1 MAQTHRQK
9 SPIALHF
16 EDGGKST
23 DNTSHHIVRPTE
35 WTFEALKLPWP
46 TMLLIYGS
54 SQSGKSTLICKMLK
68 LHKSLWINPIDNVMY
83 INPSLSHDWANKPS
97 KTINCLKSVFPNLCL
112 RGDVPDFHDA
122 GWHSW
127 LDEQKKMYRGKDET
141 HLLVVIDDFQQHLNS
156 ISSSIEALFTQ
167 ICHHTR
173 TSVIVTLQN
182 PTQPGSKALTA
193 INSMKCNLTH
203 AIVMPSLACGA
214 TYALLEM
221 RHNPFRSYAAGSCKN
236 GSRTILS
243 LEEVEKFTQF
253 PYLLYDFNTWNKAFS
268 NQYPVRSMICG
279 ELGEHVGA
287 LLFKADNL
295 LCKMGHPLSL
305 P

>member
-1 MAQTHRQK
+1 MNLT
-9 SPIALHF
+9 PISSNLNLSDLNENSIPTVHEEKKMVSGVDENKNPFECGTCQAKFLDEDDLKGHIFALH
-16 EDGGKST
+16 K
-23 DNTSHHIVRPTE
+23 
-35 WTFEALKLPWP
+35 
-46 TMLLIYGS
+46 
-54 SQSGKSTLICKMLK
+54 
-68 LHKSLWINPIDNVMY
+68 
-83 INPSLSHDWANKPS
+83 
-97 KTINCLKSVFPNLCL
+97 
-112 RGDVPDFHDA
+112 
-122 GWHSW
+122 
-127 LDEQKKMYRGKDET
+127 DEQKKMYRGKDKT

-221 RHNPFRSYAAGSCKN
+221 RHNPFRSYAAGAPKN
-236 GSRTILS
+236 GSRISIS
-243 LEEVEKFTQF
+243 LEEVEKFTKF
-253 PYLLYDFNTWNKAFS
+253 PYLLFDFNTWNKTFT
-268 NQYPVRSMICG
+268 NQYPERSMICG

-295 LCKMGHPLSL
+295 LCKMGHPLPL